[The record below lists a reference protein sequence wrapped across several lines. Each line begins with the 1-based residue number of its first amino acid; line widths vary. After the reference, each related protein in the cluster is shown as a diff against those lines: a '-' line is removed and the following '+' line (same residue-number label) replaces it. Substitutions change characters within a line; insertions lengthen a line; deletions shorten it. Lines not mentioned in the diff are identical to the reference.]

1 MITECNDVLTILT
14 RYVILTMYTN
24 EVNFMTTDRKQLAM
38 NLSYLIKNEDVIP
51 GPLLNEILIEYVELI
66 NNNRL
71 DDLLTYTNNEVES
84 DFGRG

>member
-1 MITECNDVLTILT
+1 MN
-14 RYVILTMYTN
+14 
-24 EVNFMTTDRKQLAM
+24 TDRKQLAM

-51 GPLLNEILIEYVELI
+51 GPLLNEIILEYVELI

-71 DDLLTYTNNEVES
+71 DDLLTYTNNEVVS

>member
-1 MITECNDVLTILT
+1 
-14 RYVILTMYTN
+14 
-24 EVNFMTTDRKQLAM
+24 MTTDRKQLAM

-71 DDLLTYTNNEVES
+71 DDLLTFTNNEVEA

>member
-1 MITECNDVLTILT
+1 
-14 RYVILTMYTN
+14 
-24 EVNFMTTDRKQLAM
+24 MTTDRQQLAM

-51 GPLLNEILIEYVELI
+51 GPLLNEIIAEYTILID
-66 NNNRL
+66 NNRL

>member
-1 MITECNDVLTILT
+1 MN
-14 RYVILTMYTN
+14 
-24 EVNFMTTDRKQLAM
+24 TDRKQLAM

-51 GPLLNEILIEYVELI
+51 GPLLNEIILEYVDLI

-71 DDLLTYTNNEVES
+71 DDLLTYTNNEVVS

>member
-1 MITECNDVLTILT
+1 MN
-14 RYVILTMYTN
+14 
-24 EVNFMTTDRKQLAM
+24 TDRKQLVM

-51 GPLLNEILIEYVELI
+51 GPLLNEILLEYVELI

-71 DDLLTYTNNEVES
+71 DDLLTYTNNEVVS

>member
-1 MITECNDVLTILT
+1 
-14 RYVILTMYTN
+14 MYTN

-71 DDLLTYTNNEVES
+71 DDLLTYTNNEVVA

>member
-1 MITECNDVLTILT
+1 MN
-14 RYVILTMYTN
+14 
-24 EVNFMTTDRKQLAM
+24 TDRQQLAM

-51 GPLLNEILIEYVELI
+51 GPLLNEIIAEYTILID
-66 NNNRL
+66 NNRL